1 MEAMENVRS
10 AHAFDLKLLRSFIR
24 CLGFIAKFI
33 RFGKYLWVKEKYNKK
48 QFDSFYL
55 VLTPTH
61 RH

>member
-1 MEAMENVRS
+1 MENVRS

-48 QFDSFYL
+48 QFDSFCM
-55 VLTPTH
+55 VLTPAH

>member
-1 MEAMENVRS
+1 MENVRS

-33 RFGKYLWVKEKYNKK
+33 RFGKCLWVEEGYNKK

-55 VLTPTH
+55 VLTPAH

>member
-10 AHAFDLKLLRSFIR
+10 AHVFDLKLLGSFIR

-33 RFGKYLWVKEKYNKK
+33 RFGKYLWVEEECNKG